1 MRGNDGPRR
10 SGAPGKASRAPREV
24 PPSRA
29 STRADASRPWFPRR
43 NRGPSLPF
51 TSGRFH
57 ALLNSLFKVLFNF
70 PSRYLFAIGLAAVFS
85 LGWRLPPALSCTL
98 KQLDSWES
106 PSHASAYPERASH
119 PLWEKTAFQ
128 RTWSGALERGAD
140 LPEHHIPCRRVDGGF
155 GAGLFPVRSPLLG
168 ESSLVSFPPL
178 NDMLKFSGYS
188 RLIRGPTGKKKRRHE
203 ARTDRS
209 LPTSVAGPTRRVSPL
224 PGAKKH
230 SAGREGI
237 SASRPRRRPERRA
250 RHAARSP
257 RASACDRIRPSPL
270 GFVPIL
276 GPRVLRGACACETHT
291 HTRATRSPM
300 PGRKT
305 SETGKMR
312 SDPRTD
318 VASTSLPRPQYAFKL
333 WRFLGALQFAVFHG
347 VGSVLPRSASRV
359 IHRPESCAVSMD
371 HPSLLHVDKTVHEFF
386 SFKKPLSFGQRPNGP
401 HRALISR
408 AAAPPPAG
416 EEALLPWEG
425 KPQGA

>member
-1 MRGNDGPRR
+1 MTGREDPGPRGGR
-10 SGAPGKASRAPREV
+10 AEHPEGYRHPAPRPE
-24 PPSRA
+24 R
-29 STRADASRPWFPRR
+29 TTSRPWFPRR

-291 HTRATRSPM
+291 HACDAKSDARTKNVRDGQDEIRPSNRRGLDIAAKAAICVQTVAVSWRPAIRRVSRSWLRPSSICE
-300 PGRKT
+300 P
-305 SETGKMR
+305 
-312 SDPRTD
+312 SDP
-318 VASTSLPRPQYAFKL
+318 PP
-333 WRFLGALQFAVFHG
+333 G
-347 VGSVLPRSASRV
+347 VVCGV
-359 IHRPESCAVSMD
+359 
-371 HPSLLHVDKTVHEFF
+371 
-386 SFKKPLSFGQRPNGP
+386 
-401 HRALISR
+401 
-408 AAAPPPAG
+408 
-416 EEALLPWEG
+416 
-425 KPQGA
+425 